1 MCLLYLCRLMNEDKI
16 KQSVRNTFTEYL
28 RNKKLRKTPER
39 YAILD
44 KVFDM
49 TDHFYIESLY
59 STLESEAYHVSRATV
74 YNTIELLI
82 DCGLVRR
89 HQFNNQPAQY
99 EKITGVG
106 NNHHHLICTQ
116 CGKIKEVKDPELMKM
131 MNARRYPT
139 FHTAYFEIYVYG
151 VCSRCQRKNK
161 KKK

>member
-1 MCLLYLCRLMNEDKI
+1 MGLLYLCRHMNEDKI
-16 KQSVRNTFTEYL
+16 KQSVRTTFTEYL
-28 RNKKLRKTPER
+28 HSKKLRKTPER

-59 STLESEAYHVSRATV
+59 TTLESEAYHVSRATV

-99 EKITGVG
+99 EKITGIS

-116 CGKIKEVKDPELMKM
+116 CGKIKEVKDPELLKM

-139 FHTAYFEIYVYG
+139 FHTAYFAIYVYG

>member
-1 MCLLYLCRLMNEDKI
+1 MNEDKI

-28 RNKKLRKTPER
+28 HSKKLRKTPER

-59 STLESEAYHVSRATV
+59 TALESEAYHVSRATV

-89 HQFNNQPAQY
+89 HQFNNQLAQY
-99 EKITGVG
+99 EKITGIG

-139 FHTAYFEIYVYG
+139 FHTAYFAIYVYG